1 MFSGNWQVGRG
12 VEPRPNEANNSPDGI
27 FSKVE
32 GNDNKPFEH
41 DFAEPRHCCLRLLAA
56 KPVE

>member
-12 VEPRPNEANNSPDGI
+12 VKPRPNEANNSPDGI

-32 GNDNKPFEH
+32 GNDNKPF
-41 DFAEPRHCCLRLLAA
+41 DTILPSLDIAA
-56 KPVE
+56 